1 MSAVGVSTST
11 LAGVPLL
18 AGADP
23 DALDA
28 LAGDARPIR
37 VLAGDWV
44 IREGDAAE
52 DLFVVLR
59 GRLRVVARSD

>member
-23 DALDA
+23 DALEALAADARPRRA
-28 LAGDARPIR
+28 LAGD
-37 VLAGDWV
+37 W
-44 IREGDAAE
+44 
-52 DLFVVLR
+52 
-59 GRLRVVARSD
+59 